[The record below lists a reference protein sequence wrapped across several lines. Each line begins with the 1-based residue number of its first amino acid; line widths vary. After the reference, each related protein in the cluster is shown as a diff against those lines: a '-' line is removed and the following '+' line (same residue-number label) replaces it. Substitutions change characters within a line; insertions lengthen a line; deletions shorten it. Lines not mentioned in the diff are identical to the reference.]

1 MLLLMQVSDQVQKVS
16 ERMHD
21 RAKRVVSAVAA
32 SSLVRWASDQVDA
45 LACCVLLPVLTHAR
59 TGCLWCGE
67 HVEVDMI
74 RCIRSQATCEPA
86 AGRSRLRMRTNTMT
100 VLSRPSLECARSI
113 VELRWSRAHALRDQ
127 RQGPGD
133 QGRRNAAF

>member
-1 MLLLMQVSDQVQKVS
+1 MNLMLMLLLLQVSDQVQKVS

-59 TGCLWCGE
+59 TPVVYGAE
-67 HVEVDMI
+67 SM
-74 RCIRSQATCEPA
+74 
-86 AGRSRLRMRTNTMT
+86 
-100 VLSRPSLECARSI
+100 
-113 VELRWSRAHALRDQ
+113 
-127 RQGPGD
+127 
-133 QGRRNAAF
+133 